1 MSSEFAMGMHQ
12 TELLPDLLT
21 QESFDLSRIGGVKPT
36 DGRSRVVIEDVT
48 PQIDG
53 GRHSVRR
60 IVGDKMTV
68 TAAIF
73 ADGHD
78 RLAAQLHYRHKSDS
92 QWNAVPMTAEE
103 NDLWSGSFSVDRIG
117 SWTFTVVGWIDHFAT
132 WASDLKK
139 RLTAQN
145 DLNARVSP
153 EDIRLALLSGAILV
167 QEAAARARG
176 ADASQLTKLAAS
188 FNSIA
193 DKHAAY
199 YDNPVTAEILA
210 LVNRYPDLSLATRF
224 EPELPL
230 WVDRERGRFSSWYEL
245 FPRSTSPNPG
255 HHGTFRDVERQVSEI
270 AGMGFDVLYLPPIH
284 PIGHSFRKGPDNQ
297 ALAGPD
303 DPGSPWAIGDTSASQ
318 FSKGAKGETP
328 MDKREGKHENEQE
341 NEGGHKSIHPQ
352 LGTFADFDRL
362 IATTAAHGMEIA
374 LDIAFQCSPD
384 HPWVAEHPNWFATRP
399 DGSIQYAENPP
410 KKYQDIYPLNFES
423 PDWQSLW
430 DELYSVFEFWI
441 KRGVR
446 IFRVDNPHTKALP
459 FWKWCLEK
467 LLDNYPET
475 IFLAEAFTRPRL
487 MYALAKAGFTQS
499 YTYFTWRNTK
509 AEIHSYLTEIT
520 QPPIS
525 EFFRPNLWPNTP
537 DILHKS
543 LQQGGRPVFMQR
555 VVLAA
560 TLAANYG
567 IYGPAYDLCENAPA
581 NPAPGATESEE
592 YLHSEKYEI
601 RQRDR
606 NAPGT
611 LVPFI
616 TLLNQI
622 RHANPALQAN
632 RSLHFHAVDNSN
644 LLCYSKSA
652 NEFESTILVAVNL
665 DPFNK
670 QAGWT
675 DLDLDRL
682 GIQSEEEFTVEDLL
696 TTNRYTWR
704 GRRNFIELRPDVC
717 PAHVFR
723 IVRQR
728 DN

>member
-1 MSSEFAMGMHQ
+1 MGMHQ
-12 TELLPDLLT
+12 PALTLPLDPLPR
-21 QESFDLSRIGGVKPT
+21 ESFESRRVGDIKPIY
-36 DGRSRVVIEDVT
+36 GRNRVVIEDVV

-60 IVGDKMTV
+60 TVGDTMTV
-68 TAAIF
+68 SAAIF

-78 RLAAQLHYRHKSDS
+78 RLAARLLYRHKSDT
-92 QWNAVPMTAEE
+92 QWSAAPMTAAE
-103 NDLWSGSFSVDRIG
+103 NDSWSGSFSVDRVG
-117 SWTFTVVGWIDHFAT
+117 SWTFTVIAWIDSFAT

-139 RLTAQN
+139 RLAAQQI
-145 DLNARVSP
+145 DGIDAGVSA
-153 EDIRLALLSGAILV
+153 EDIQLALLSGAVLV
-167 QEAAARARG
+167 KEAARRARG
-176 ADASQLTKLAAS
+176 TDAKQLMDFAAS
-188 FNSIA
+188 LSSIA

-199 YDNPVTAEILA
+199 YDDPVTEDAQV

-230 WVDRERGRFSSWYEL
+230 WVDRERARFSSWYEL
-245 FPRSTSPNPG
+245 FPRSSSPNPG
-255 HHGTFRDVERQVSEI
+255 QHGTLRDAERQIPEI
-270 AGMGFDVLYLPPIH
+270 ANMGFDVLYLPPIH
-284 PIGHSFRKGPDNQ
+284 PIGHSFRKGADNR
-297 ALAGPD
+297 AFAGPD
-303 DPGSPWAIGDTSASQ
+303 DPGSPWAIGDRSSSHS
-318 FSKGAKGETP
+318 FKGAKGEAP
-328 MDKREGKHENEQE
+328 REDEQE
-341 NEGGHKSIHPQ
+341 DGGGHKSIHPQ
-352 LGTFADFDRL
+352 LGTFQDFDRL
-362 IATTAAHGMEIA
+362 VAATAAHGMEIA

-384 HPWVAEHPNWFATRP
+384 HPWVTEHPNWFATRP

-423 PDWQSLW
+423 PDWQGLW

-441 KRGVR
+441 KRGIR

-459 FWKWCLEK
+459 FWEWCLGK

-487 MYALAKAGFTQS
+487 MYALAKVGFTQS

-509 AEIHSYLTEIT
+509 AEIESYLTEIT

-543 LQQGGRPVFMQR
+543 LQQGGRPAFMQR

-567 IYGPAYDLCENAPA
+567 IYGPAYELCENASA

-606 NAPGT
+606 NGPNT

-632 RSLHFHAVDNSN
+632 DTLHFHAVDNAN

-652 NEFESTILVAVNL
+652 NEFENTILVAVNL
-665 DPFNK
+665 DPFSE

-675 DLDLDRL
+675 DLDLGRL
-682 GIQSEEEFTVEDLL
+682 GIQSGQEFTIEDLL
-696 TTNRYTWR
+696 TTKRFTWR
-704 GRRNFIELRPDVC
+704 DRRNFIALRPDVC
-717 PAHVFR
+717 PAHIFR
-723 IVRQR
+723 IVR
-728 DN
+728 